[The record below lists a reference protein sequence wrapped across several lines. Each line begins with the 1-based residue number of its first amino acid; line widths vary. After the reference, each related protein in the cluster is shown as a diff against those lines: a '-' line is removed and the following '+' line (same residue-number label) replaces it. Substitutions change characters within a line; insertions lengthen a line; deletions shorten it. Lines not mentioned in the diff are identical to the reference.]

1 MANNTFFTN
10 EHSLRLQLRY
20 LMLTYT
26 PQEVHTTLQSIFL
39 EDYAFYNALYAVAAP
54 VPVAP
59 LPVAPVAPVPVAPVP
74 VAQAPAV
81 EEQSQDN
88 IPRPP
93 KTRPDMK
100 IRIVKKAAAPLEIP
114 TPPPTEPVIV
124 EVSSEK
130 EKKSLIKK
138 ELAEKIAEKNAEL
151 LAAGVEPVSLLTKA
165 NLKGWLEDD
174 GLAYTDIARDHVGL
188 PTDQIASI
196 AKGHGLQS
204 PFSLKRKAIMFS
216 TK

>member
-26 PQEVHTTLQSIFL
+26 PQEVHTTLQSIFM
-39 EDYAFYNALYAVAAP
+39 EDYTFYSALYSPLTAAP
-54 VPVAP
+54 IPVAT
-59 LPVAPVAPVPVAPVP
+59 APPI
-74 VAQAPAV
+74 AQ
-81 EEQSQDN
+81 EQHQDQSQDN

-93 KTRPDMK
+93 KARPDMK
-100 IRIVKKAAAPLEIP
+100 IRIVKKAAAPLEVP
-114 TPPPTEPVIV
+114 TPPPAEPVIV

-165 NLKGWLEDD
+165 NLRGWVEDD

-204 PFSLKRKAIMFS
+204 PFSLKRKAIIFS
-216 TK
+216 K

>member
-1 MANNTFFTN
+1 
-10 EHSLRLQLRY
+10 
-20 LMLTYT
+20 
-26 PQEVHTTLQSIFL
+26 
-39 EDYAFYNALYAVAAP
+39 
-54 VPVAP
+54 
-59 LPVAPVAPVPVAPVP
+59 
-74 VAQAPAV
+74 
-81 EEQSQDN
+81 
-88 IPRPP
+88 
-93 KTRPDMK
+93 MK
-100 IRIVKKAAAPLEIP
+100 IRIVKKAAAPLESP
-114 TPPPTEPVIV
+114 APPPAEPVTV

-165 NLKGWLEDD
+165 NLRGWLEDD

-216 TK
+216 AK